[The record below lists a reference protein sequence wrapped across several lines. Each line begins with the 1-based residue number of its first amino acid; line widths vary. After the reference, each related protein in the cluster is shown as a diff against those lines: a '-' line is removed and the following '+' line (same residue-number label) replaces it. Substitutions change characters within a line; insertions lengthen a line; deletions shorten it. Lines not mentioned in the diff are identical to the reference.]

1 MTKGQVSSLADQIPE
16 FYITTEVSP
25 DGLIGRATG
34 FVLAQDAGG
43 ASRIMEREV
52 AQALD
57 DVFGDLEFVGQ
68 IGQRLAGTA
77 VLDATFYAL
86 TIGTISLLV
95 AYVLATVG
103 AIKFLF
109 LDGPPQ

>member
-57 DVFGDLEFVGQ
+57 
-68 IGQRLAGTA
+68 
-77 VLDATFYAL
+77 VLDIEYTEVVVSAVQNWPEDLPVPGAL
-86 TIGTISLLV
+86 EE
-95 AYVLATVG
+95 
-103 AIKFLF
+103 
-109 LDGPPQ
+109 